1 MDAWE
6 MATGVRAGSVSSAD
20 LVEESFRAIEVHD
33 EQVNAFTVLLRE
45 EALAQAHQ
53 IDRTRPDLP
62 LAGVPVSVKDHIWLA
77 GVPATNG
84 SLALEQHV
92 PDLDAACVARLKAAG
107 AVVIGKTNNPEFCY
121 RGYTDND
128 VFGLTRN
135 PWSLDRTPGGSSGGA
150 GASVA
155 YGATPIA
162 LGTDGGGSIRI
173 PSAFCGVVGHKPTF
187 GLVPKLPGFRGWP
200 TLSVDGPLT
209 RTVRDAALA
218 LSVMAGP
225 SPFDDLSWPLDVGD
239 LLTVVTAPIDWS
251 RLRVAVS
258 EDLGWAPVE
267 PVVRAAFR
275 RAVDLLVDAG
285 AEVVEA
291 APDAPYPTEL
301 WNGVALPEGFASEG
315 PLLEEWGSRM
325 SAGTAEIV
333 ESGRVSAVDYL
344 DAQERKRDYTRRWGE
359 FFTSYDV
366 LLTPSMPLPAF
377 STDLASPPS
386 IDGVPVDPFFDD
398 WCALA
403 LPANLT
409 GCPATAVPTGFDPD
423 GLPVG
428 MQVMGPRAGDAT
440 TLAVA
445 AAYERLAPWKLL
457 GDPATRG
464 QKSAGNAARSV

>member
-1 MDAWE
+1 MSAPDAW
-6 MATGVRAGSVSSAD
+6 ALAAGVRSGELSAVD
-20 LVEESFRAIEVHD
+20 LVEESLRVIEAYD
-33 EQVNAFTVLLRE
+33 GPVNAFTVVLRDQ
-45 EALAQAHQ
+45 ALAQAREVDHH
-53 IDRTRPDLP
+53 RPDLP
-62 LAGVPVSVKDHIWLA
+62 LAGVPVSVKDHVWLA
-77 GVPATNG
+77 GVRATNG
-84 SLALEQHV
+84 SRALTDHV
-92 PDLDAACVARLKAAG
+92 PALDAACVARLKDAG
-107 AVVIGKTNNPEFCY
+107 AIVVGKTNNPEFCY
-121 RGYTDND
+121 RGYTDNE

-135 PWSLDRTPGGSSGGA
+135 PWSFDRTPGGSSGGA

-162 LGTDGGGSIRI
+162 VGTDGGGSIRI

-187 GLVPKLPGFRGWP
+187 GLVPKMPGFRGWP
-200 TLSVDGPLT
+200 SLSVDGPLT

-218 LSVMAGP
+218 LAVMAGP
-225 SPFDDLSWPLDVGD
+225 SPHDDLSWPLAVGD
-239 LLTVVTAPIDWS
+239 LLGAVTASPDWS

-275 RAVDLLVDAG
+275 RAVDVLVDDG
-285 AEVVEA
+285 AQVVEA

-301 WNGVALPEGFASEG
+301 WNHVALPEGFASEG
-315 PLLEEWGSRM
+315 PLLEEWGGRM
-325 SAGTAEIV
+325 SAGTAEII
-333 ESGRVSAVDYL
+333 ESGRVAAADYL
-344 DAQERKRDYTRRWGE
+344 DAQAQRRDYTRRWGE
-359 FFTSYDV
+359 FFSSYDV

-377 STDLASPPS
+377 GTDIASPAE

-423 GLPVG
+423 GLPLG

-445 AAYERLAPWKLL
+445 AAYERLAPWN
-457 GDPATRG
+457 DRWPAPPP
-464 QKSAGNAARSV
+464 